1 MHSQQIVAMEKIL
14 TAFQDKSYVLML
26 APMQS
31 GKTGTFKLVGC
42 EMLRQNLVDKVV
54 IFSGNRETDLREQN
68 KHNGPF
74 MLSYKSYLLTQGH
87 RVTDETVCDIIDKM
101 SVVWGPDLKHF
112 TPVGR
117 ILYIWEE
124 SHYGQTQKQQIDQF
138 LTRVGIQST
147 GQAPEGCFVLSVSA
161 TPFSE
166 FSDNS
171 HLNQNKAIV
180 RLVPPESYFGVDKMI
195 EADQV
200 HSYTNI
206 KAQFKTL
213 VRRLRGYGLVRASE
227 KVQAELIPIA
237 LAYGCEVVHYDQ
249 EHKEE
254 ELNAI
259 LSRPTAKTIV
269 FIKGM
274 CRMGK
279 VVTKTHVSFAME
291 TSKGKTDT
299 ILQGLLGRFCGY
311 DSSGTHV
318 YIKNLVMDELQ
329 RFVDMHN
336 GVETTPVRGANIV
349 GFTVKTRTAIIPIR
363 VRRSDE
369 AEMAN
374 DLLMALDDGRME
386 NHNSNRY
393 IEPVI
398 RKICSAKMQL
408 PERMTEEEKVDA
420 DNFKFHADGVRRL
433 AHREALR
440 QEALNAIRHAF
451 ETKSRSFVLGP
462 GYGASGKRDE
472 VVVHQDRTYNY
483 IIVYV
488 PYDTEV
494 VQVPHTTRREVFC
507 RENSRPEY
515 KGSGGFTCKI
525 KESTRTDAKELE
537 KTLNTCATFARN
549 FGGDFEE
556 YPNRITNNGTDCIL
570 LTEEVFG
577 QLETIASKL
586 KANGVILA
594 WKKKGGRKPVGCD
607 DIRLSEISWT
617 FTTMTPT
624 PIVLPKLKFES
635 KPKRLFVSESKSK
648 SVAEHLLSS
657 SQ

>member
-14 TAFQDKSYVLML
+14 LAFQDNSYVLML

-42 EMLRQNLVDKVV
+42 EMLRQNLVDRVV
-54 IFSGNRETDLREQN
+54 IFSGNRETDLKEQN

-74 MLSYKSYLLTQGH
+74 MLSYKSYLDQFS
-87 RVTDETVCDIIDKM
+87 VDADICELIDKI

-112 TPVGR
+112 EPSGR

-166 FSDNS
+166 ISDNS
-171 HLNQNKAIV
+171 HLNQHKAIV
-180 RLVPPESYFGVDKMI
+180 RLIPPESYFGVEKMI
-195 EADQV
+195 QADQV
-200 HSYTNI
+200 HSYTNT
-206 KAQFKTL
+206 KAQFKSL

-227 KVQAELIPIA
+227 KLQAELIPIA
-237 LAYGCEVVHYDQ
+237 LAYGCEVIHYDQ
-249 EHKEE
+249 KNKEE

-318 YIKNLVMDELQ
+318 YIKHLVMDELQ

-369 AEMAN
+369 ADMAN
-374 DLLMALDDGRME
+374 DILMALQDGRME
-386 NHNSNRY
+386 NHNNNKY

-398 RKICSAKMQL
+398 RKICSAKMQ
-408 PERMTEEEKVDA
+408 PSERMTEEEKVDA

-507 RENSRPEY
+507 RETSKPEY
-515 KGSGGFTCKI
+515 KGSDGFTCKI

-537 KTLNTCATFARN
+537 RTLTTCSTFARN
-549 FGGDFEE
+549 FGSDFEE

-607 DIRLSEISWT
+607 VRLSEISWT
-617 FTTMTPT
+617 FTATQS
-624 PIVLPKLKFES
+624 PILPKLKFKTES
-635 KPKRLFVSESKSK
+635 KPKQLFVSV

-657 SQ
+657 Q